1 MEMDKPILLKTT
13 TLLKDMLVQL
23 GHLQLE
29 TGYLAR
35 AARTVKGSV
44 MAGEVTEFEWTEEQE
59 KLIQE
64 LERVT
69 NRKFEVGA
77 G

>member
-1 MEMDKPILLKTT
+1 
-13 TLLKDMLVQL
+13 
-23 GHLQLE
+23 
-29 TGYLAR
+29 
-35 AARTVKGSV
+35 